1 MKTGVLLAIC
11 GLQMVTVSAQEI
23 TEDLNEHQT
32 DDKKTVKHTNRLANE
47 SSPYLLQHAHNP
59 VDWYPWGPEAFEA
72 ARRENKPIFLSIGYS
87 TCYWCHVMERESFE
101 NEEVAA
107 ILNENFIP
115 IKVDREERPDVD
127 DIYMTSVQLIT
138 GSGGWPLNVFLEP
151 TSLKPFVGGTY
162 FPPEDH
168 LGRPGFKTVLNQV
181 SGFWKSQ
188 RPQVTA
194 QADKLAEMVSHQLSQ
209 PIQSQQVTSTQVE
222 QAVGQ
227 LLTQYDQ
234 QDGGYV
240 SNPSKAP
247 KFPMPG
253 HVDFLLEA
261 GWNLGPVQD
270 SVKKTL
276 TRMATGG
283 MYDQVGGGFHRYS
296 TDAKWLVPHFEKM
309 IYDNGQLAST
319 YARAYE
325 ETKNPYY
332 AQIVQETLDYVIR
345 EMTSPTGG
353 FYSAQDA
360 EVDAREGGSYLW
372 TPEEMEQ
379 ALRDAELSDDVEFA
393 LAVYGLDKGTNFQDP
408 HHESDPPSNVLY
420 LSDDPTKVA
429 RRMGMSLEDFN
440 DRRRRVNAALLVARD
455 KRKQPMTDDKT
466 LAGWNGLMIAGFADG
481 GRVLKEQQYIDA
493 ASSAG
498 NDVLSNMRAADGGL
512 LRVRRGE
519 NARVDAFLEDYA
531 FLMKGLLA
539 LYEATGDPMWLD
551 EAKVLAQQAH
561 DQFWDDSQ
569 GGYFDTLPGQSDLFV
584 RARSSY
590 DGAVP
595 SGNSVMVSNLLDLYE
610 LTNDARYLSD
620 ASRTLESIS
629 PMISQNPV
637 STIVATTALNR
648 FVEEY
653 PDEIGQPFIL
663 SPGNTNAVRMKVS
676 PETIHLESGGSA
688 TVTVTLRIADGHHL
702 NSNQPGNEF
711 AIPLEVKLVG
721 GEGVT
726 AQMMYPQ
733 GKRFSGPD
741 GVVNVHSGTISVPVQ
756 LLRTGAMRGAPKLM
770 VTYQVCND
778 KMCLMPETKTA
789 PVSIKAK

>member
-1 MKTGVLLAIC
+1 MKTGVLIAIC
-11 GLQMVTVSAQEI
+11 GLQIATAAAQEI
-23 TEDLNEHQT
+23 TEDSNGHQT
-32 DDKKTVKHTNRLANE
+32 GGEKTVKHTNRLANE

-72 ARRENKPIFLSIGYS
+72 ARREDKPIFLSIGYS

-138 GSGGWPLNVFLEP
+138 GSGGWPLTVFLEP

-162 FPPEDH
+162 FPPEDQF
-168 LGRPGFKTVLNQV
+168 GRPGFKTVLNQV

-188 RPQVTA
+188 RSQVTA
-194 QADKLAEMVSHQLSQ
+194 QADKLAEMVSAQLSQ

-240 SNPSKAP
+240 SNASKAP

-270 SVKKTL
+270 SVKTTL

-345 EMTSPTGG
+345 EMTSETGG

-372 TPEEMEQ
+372 KPEEMDQ
-379 ALRDAELSDDVEFA
+379 ALRDAELSDDIEFA
-393 LAVYGLDKGTNFQDP
+393 LAVYGLEKGTNFQDP
-408 HHESDPPSNVLY
+408 HHASEPPSNVLY
-420 LSDDPTKVA
+420 LSDDPAKVA
-429 RRMGMSLEDFN
+429 RRMGMSLKDFN

-455 KRKQPMTDDKT
+455 KRKQPITDDKT

-493 ASSAG
+493 AIAAG

-519 NARVDAFLEDYA
+519 NARVDGFLEDYA
-531 FLMKGLLA
+531 FLIKGLLA
-539 LYEATGDPMWLD
+539 LYDATGDRKWLD

-561 DQFWDDSQ
+561 DRFWDESQ

-610 LTNDARYLSD
+610 LTNEGKYLSD

-637 STIVATTALNR
+637 STIVATKALNR
-648 FVEEY
+648 FVQEY

-663 SPGNTNAVRMKVS
+663 SPGNANAVRMKVS
-676 PETIHLESGGSA
+676 PETIQLESGGSA

-702 NSNQPGNEF
+702 NSNQPGSEF

-726 AQMMYPQ
+726 AQIKYPQ
-733 GKRFSGPD
+733 GTRFSGPE
-741 GVVNVHSGTISVPVQ
+741 GVVNVHSGSISVPVT
-756 LLRTGAMRGAPKLM
+756 LTRTGVMRGASKLM

-778 KMCLMPETKTA
+778 KMCLMPETKMV